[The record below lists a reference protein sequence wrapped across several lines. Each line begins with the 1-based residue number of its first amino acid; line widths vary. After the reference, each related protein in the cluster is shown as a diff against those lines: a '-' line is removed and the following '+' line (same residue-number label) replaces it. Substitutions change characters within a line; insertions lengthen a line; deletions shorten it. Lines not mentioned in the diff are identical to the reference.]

1 MKITLYIRFLLLIFV
16 ILTFVPNSFAQVT
29 PPRNAVQIIHF
40 VPNDHTPQRDINAK
54 LDTLM
59 KEVQAFFADEM
70 ERHGFGRKTFA
81 LETDAAGEVVVHR
94 VNGRKA
100 DAYYHKE
107 TRQKVTTEVS
117 LQRFYARKNIYV
129 VIVDVSTEQIGA
141 DFGPTISAVCG
152 VGGHRQ
158 QNTGDLGGRAFMPAS
173 GSCFNFGVMAHELG
187 HTFGLYHDFSN
198 DAYIMSY
205 GGFKN
210 ELAPCT
216 AEWLDAHRYFNSR
229 QTPPN
234 NSRTVI
240 RILPV
245 AASPPYG
252 MRYRFQVS
260 DSDGL
265 QIAQLLTPATDKRE
279 GPGQSKLIGCQKLA
293 GQSQVVEF
301 VTTELTAQSKLIS
314 IHVVDGAGNWTYS
327 RHASQVSALFP
338 SEVISIPDANLAAA
352 VRESLELPQ
361 RHRIT
366 HLDMLALRG
375 LAAAGREIADL
386 SGLEHARNLK
396 YLYLE
401 NNQIRDITAIRELTS
416 LAVLNLLGNPIEDT
430 GPARELPQVHR
441 LHLPRNQVRNPPPE
455 PVTPRTGPTQNPDER
470 GSDVV
475 SIPDR
480 NLAAAVRKTL
490 RLGSNAPITKQAL
503 RGLTRLDAR
512 DSQIKNLSG
521 LEHATRL
528 SSLELRSNQI
538 RDIRPVSN
546 LKSLKELVLD
556 SNRVSDIRPLAKMKQ
571 LTWLLIG
578 GNPISDFT
586 PLTHLTQLRGL
597 ALWRTNMRDVSPIA
611 DLTEL
616 TNLWLGN
623 NNIRD
628 VTPLANL
635 VNLKLLRLQSNQI
648 RDVSPLAG
656 LVALETLNLKN
667 NPIQDA
673 APLATLTKLKEVD
686 IEIPKSKPIPAT
698 GIWLAPH
705 LPGLARSQFTIKPG
719 AFAILVH
726 RGKPPVTG
734 GTDFNNYFYLGQKS
748 PQAPQDP
755 DFPNL
760 ALFLQDGGRIELI
773 SNTGFNPL
781 PPGRKHP
788 QFGDVVVSEIMWG
801 LEGAAPAKQYIE
813 LYNAS
818 AHTYTFTDGNLSVRF
833 STVSEAALPNKTFR
847 LPANPNAHVK
857 VIDRVSTKGWRVPGK
872 SGNISQNKPLISMY
886 RTIDYTTGDIPD
898 GTLASSWKASIG
910 RVNLR
915 APSYGTP
922 GAKHLPPLPTVFVE
936 SSEHPPMYWIDTNT
950 GRLHRLV
957 GAKVENLVPSVRNAT
972 NLAVDRAEG
981 KLYWTEK
988 TSNRTG
994 KIRRANLDGT
1004 NVRLVKNLTSV
1015 PHGIV
1020 LDTANRK
1027 IYVTN
1032 AWGKI
1037 QRLNFDGSNFQ
1048 PNLIT
1053 DLEMPSGLA
1062 LDVAGGKVYWT
1073 EMSGQIRRANLD
1085 GSNLQNVASGVG
1097 TPMNIAVSG
1106 DTVYWTVKT
1115 SEDRGEIRSVNL
1127 RGTQNVVTFR
1137 AFDQGFPV
1145 GIAVDGVA
1153 EKLYWTT
1160 SRGEIGRSNLEGRDS
1175 QPSFV
1180 TGLNALGVFALS
1192 VEIEV
1197 ESETKTVR
1205 ATDAV
1210 LRLSPSPIASPTVG
1224 ERLTLNL
1231 KIAAGEAVA
1240 GYQVTLQFDA
1250 AALRYVESTKGDY
1263 LPEGAL
1269 FVPLIVTGNS
1279 VALGSA
1285 SLTGVTNG
1293 DGTLATITFEV
1304 RAAKASTLTLSEALL
1319 SDSQGN
1325 TFRPHVERGEVTEPL
1340 KLKGDVNS
1348 DGIVNIQD
1356 LVLVASSFGKT
1367 GQSAADI
1374 NGDGVVNIA
1383 DLVLVAGS
1391 LSTGLGAPSLDATAF
1406 DMFTTAGVREW
1417 LSQAH
1422 QLNRSHTDYQR
1433 GVLVLEHLL
1442 LALTPKATLLF
1453 PNYPNPFNPET
1464 WIPYQLAKSGD
1475 VKITIYDARGTVV
1488 RHLALGHQPAGS
1500 YQHRS
1505 RAAYWDGR
1513 NALGE
1518 KVASSVYFYTLSAGD
1533 FTATRKMVILK

>member
-16 ILTFVPNSFAQVT
+16 ILTFVPNSFAQAT
-29 PPRNAVQIIHF
+29 PPHNVVQVLYF
-40 VPNDHTPQRDINAK
+40 LPSDRTPQRDLNAK

-59 KEVQAFFADEM
+59 KEVQTFFADEM

-81 LETDAAGEVVVHR
+81 LETDAEGEVVVHR
-94 VNGRKA
+94 INGRKV
-100 DAYYHKE
+100 DAYYHTE
-107 TRQKVTTEVS
+107 TRNKVLTEIS
-117 LQRFYARKNIYV
+117 LQRFYAKKNIYV
-129 VIVDVSTEQIGA
+129 AIVDVSTERIGA
-141 DFGPTISAVCG
+141 RTVCG
-152 VGGHRQ
+152 VGGHRR
-158 QNTGDLGGRAFMPAS
+158 QNTGELGGSAFIPAS
-173 GSCFNFGVMAHELG
+173 GGCFNFGTTAHELG
-187 HTFGLYHDFSN
+187 HTFGLYHDFGN

-205 GGFKN
+205 GFN
-210 ELAPCT
+210 STELAPCT
-216 AEWLDAHRYFNSR
+216 TEWLDAHRYFNSR

-240 RILPV
+240 RILQV

-314 IHVVDGAGNWTYS
+314 IHVVDGAGNWTSS

-396 YLYLE
+396 YLFLE
-401 NNQIRDITAIRELTS
+401 NNQIRDITAITELTS

-430 GPARELPQVHR
+430 GPARDLPQVHR

-455 PVTPRTGPTQNPDER
+455 PVTPRTRPTQNPDER

-597 ALWRTNMRDVSPIA
+597 ALWVTNMRDVSPIA
-611 DLTEL
+611 ELTEL
-616 TNLWLGN
+616 TNLWLGGN
-623 NNIRD
+623 KIKD
-628 VTPLANL
+628 ITPLANL

-667 NPIQDA
+667 NPIQDT

-705 LPGLARSQFTIKPG
+705 LPKGLARSQFTIKPG

-748 PQAPQDP
+748 PQAPKAP

-781 PPGRKHP
+781 PPGPKHP

-857 VIDRVSTKGWRVPGK
+857 VIDRVSTKGWQVPGK

-922 GAKHLPPLPTVFVE
+922 GAKHLPPLPTVFIE
-936 SSEHPPMYWIDTNT
+936 SPEHPPMYWIDTNT

-988 TSNRTG
+988 TSKRTG

-1053 DLEMPSGLA
+1053 GLEMPSGLA

-1085 GSNLQNVASGVG
+1085 GTNLQNVASGVG
-1097 TPMNIAVSG
+1097 TPMHIAVSG

-1127 RGTQNVVTFR
+1127 RGTRTVVTFR

-1231 KIAAGEAVA
+1231 KIAAGESVA
-1240 GYQVTLQFDA
+1240 GYQVTVQFDVT
-1250 AALRYVESTKGDY
+1250 ALRYVESTKGDY

-1285 SLTGVTNG
+1285 SFTGVTNG

-1356 LVLVASSFGKT
+1356 LVLVASSFGET
-1367 GQSAADI
+1367 GQSGADI

-1383 DLVLVAGS
+1383 DLVLVAGALGNAAAAPAASGKS
-1391 LSTGLGAPSLDATAF
+1391 LEQLTAEQ
-1406 DMFTTAGVREW
+1406 VKHWLREAR
-1417 LSQAH
+1417 LSGENALAH
-1422 QLNRSHTDYQR
+1422 QSGILM
-1433 GVLVLEHLL
+1433 LEHLY
-1442 LALTPKATLLF
+1442 LALIPKETALL

-1464 WIPYQLAKSGD
+1464 WIPYQLSTPAE
-1475 VKITIYDARGTVV
+1475 VTLHIYAMDGRMI
-1488 RHLALGHQPAGS
+1488 RRLALGHQPAGS

-1518 KVASSVYFYTLSAGD
+1518 PVASSVYFYTLSAGD
-1533 FTATRKMVILK
+1533 FTATRRMVILK